1 MPLFFGE
8 AAVSASIVSPILII
22 IVAITGLSSFAIPN
36 YSLSFH
42 FRISRFIYTILGALG
57 GFLGIAFGLFIY
69 IAILCSIKSFGIPY
83 LAPYVPVTHIG
94 NSGFISEPIWKR
106 ETRSDAL
113 NTKRPRKQDHISMKW
128 RQGGKL

>member
-1 MPLFFGE
+1 MQLYFGE

-42 FRISRFIYTILGALG
+42 FRLSRFVYTILGTLG
-57 GFLGIAFGLFIY
+57 GFLGIALGLFIY
-69 IAILCSIKSFGIPY
+69 LGILCSIKSFGIPY
-83 LAPYVPVTHIG
+83 LAPYVPITHVR
-94 NSGFISEPIWKR
+94 NSGYASDPIWKR
-106 ETRSDAL
+106 EKRSDVL

-128 RQGGKL
+128 RQGGKI